1 MASRLP
7 ANGRLVDIGSHSLA
21 LYSHGPDPSSFA
33 DPVVVFVSGIASDA
47 LNWQAVTRLLGSSVR
62 SYSYDRSGYRN
73 SESSPIAPTAE
84 NVALELSLLLDK
96 ASIKNPLIFVGHS
109 WAGVLINEYF
119 ALKGTEQV
127 AGLVLVDANHETA
140 PLVVNV
146 NDPTLWTVAAGVD
159 VWVAWGTEAEH
170 KLTQEEW
177 ETFRSA
183 EATDKYKLIADT
195 EEENYASSFETLR
208 RKGLAQRQPLL
219 GNKPVYVIAGTR
231 SRDWRRLYDA
241 GVAKGNGTEEQRSHV
256 GEMIRTVDEKTTGL
270 MKEFLKLSTKGELK
284 PPSGRPR
291 IRTSEDVD
299 TNTLERHLVRLMNAG
314 VAGFVVHG
322 SNGEAFHLSREER
335 SAMIRCAADIV
346 HQEGHETRMPLIA
359 GCGAQ
364 STRKPILLCRDA
376 FKSGASHALLLP
388 PSYYGGLITDEKV
401 VQFFH
406 AVAGSSPIPL
416 VMYNFPTAAAGRDL
430 SPDTWWIK
438 PPRGSSQPV
447 AARISILQGQVVG
460 ANGTISELANI
471 APRACVRIME
481 LAADGKVA
489 EAKRLQAVVARG
501 DWIAIQTGFV
511 GVKAAIGHF
520 VQYGGPPRKPC
531 ARPSSEELK
540 QIADGRRELRRVEM
554 ELEKEAAGI
563 AMR

>member
-1 MASRLP
+1 MASRLS

-21 LYSHGPDPSSFA
+21 LYSHGPEPSSFA

-231 SRDWRRLYDA
+231 SRDWRRLHDA

-256 GEMIRTVDEKTTGL
+256 REMIRTVDEKTTGL
-270 MKEFLKLSTKGELK
+270 MKEFLKLSTKGELVFATD
-284 PPSGRPR
+284 SGHFVQLTQPDMVVDGVK

-299 TNTLERHLVRLMNAG
+299 TNTLELHLVRLMNAG

-322 SNGEAFHLSREER
+322 SNGEAFHLSHEER
-335 SAMIRCAADIV
+335 SAMICCAADIV

-401 VQFFH
+401 FQYSH
-406 AVAGSSPIPL
+406 AVADASPIP
-416 VMYNFPTAAAGRDL
+416 VVIYNLPTAAAGRDL
-430 SPDTWWIK
+430 SSDTILHIAK
-438 PPRGSSQPV
+438 HPNIVGVKLTCGNTGKHARVADKAPAGFFAAGGS
-447 AARISILQGQVVG
+447 ADFILQGQVVG
-460 ANGTISELANI
+460 ANGTISGLANV
-471 APRACVRIME
+471 APRACVRITE
-481 LAADGKVA
+481 LAAEGTVA
-489 EAKRLQAVVARG
+489 EARRLQAVVARG
-501 DWIAIQTGFV
+501 EWIAIQTGFV
-511 GVKAAIGHF
+511 GVK
-520 VQYGGPPRKPC
+520 GGDW
-531 ARPSSEELK
+531 AL
-540 QIADGRRELRRVEM
+540 
-554 ELEKEAAGI
+554 
-563 AMR
+563 